1 MAMVDVIIG
10 YAKGAKG
17 DIGPQGPAG
26 AQGPKGDTGPTG
38 PQGPKGNVGPAG
50 PQGIQGNT
58 GATGPQGPKGD
69 TGNVGPA
76 GPQGPKGEKGD
87 TGPLPPL
94 TNNFMATVAGQ
105 SALDAVAGKTLK
117 EQLDKQNS
125 DLGDVKIRRGVKE
138 LNFVNGLCVLT
149 LTDFQSPPTIICQF
163 VDNSVSIVITG
174 CNPVS
179 ATTTNIGARGLDGAA
194 YTGTKWVQYIAIGK

>member
-1 MAMVDVIIG
+1 MARILIG
-10 YAKGAKG
+10 NIK
-17 DIGPQGPAG
+17 
-26 AQGPKGDTGPTG
+26 GPKGDTG
-38 PQGPKGNVGPAG
+38 AR
-50 PQGIQGNT
+50 
-58 GATGPQGPKGD
+58 GATGPQG
-69 TGNVGPA
+69 A
-76 GPQGPKGEKGD
+76 
-87 TGPLPPL
+87 TGPTGPMPPL
-94 TNNFMATVAGQ
+94 TNNALATTPGV
-105 SALDAVAGKTLK
+105 SALDAVMGKTLD
-117 EQLDKQNS
+117 DKIGKVNS